1 MHVRVPKGGH
11 FCIRPLPCM
20 YELKSIYREKEKN
33 QFHFFGL
40 VCVCVCV
47 FLAFYIPIRVK
58 HICICNYL
66 RYQACYYRKHID

>member
-40 VCVCVCV
+40 VCVCV

-58 HICICNYL
+58 HIRICNYL